1 MLYFSRMNRLFRFPP
16 PIILIGMHRS
26 GTSLLSRVLNDAG
39 VYMGAIRD
47 HNGESW
53 PFLSAN
59 QQLLADVGTNWRQP
73 KLVST
78 TSNAQLQSSRADW
91 ITEHYKLNTNAAWR
105 RIAITNKRWG
115 WKDPR
120 NTFTLPFW
128 LSVFP
133 NAKVIH
139 LTRDAND
146 VANSLVKRGTSTIE
160 GLGTFTKEKAF
171 DLWHQYVT
179 QGQSYDKQ
187 LGKNYLEI
195 SYEDLIAEDA
205 LMLAILKTFLGL
217 SVNQALSK
225 HLSYHNHRHYFL
237 KKHLQQ

>member
-1 MLYFSRMNRLFRFPP
+1 
-16 PIILIGMHRS
+16 
-26 GTSLLSRVLNDAG
+26 
-39 VYMGAIRD
+39 MGAIRD

-53 PFLSAN
+53 PFLSTN
-59 QQLLADVGTNWRQP
+59 QQLLADVGANWRQP
-73 KLVST
+73 KLVSA
-78 TSNAQLQSSRADW
+78 TSNAQLHLSCEDW
-91 ITEHYKLNTNAAWR
+91 ITEHYKLKTNAAWR
-105 RIAITNKRWG
+105 RMAIPNKRWG

-120 NTFTLPFW
+120 NTFTLSFW

-139 LTRDAND
+139 LTRDANA
-146 VANSLVKRGTSTIE
+146 VANSLVKRGAATVE

-179 QGQSYDKQ
+179 QGQSYEKQ

-195 SYEDLIAEDA
+195 NYDDVITEDTLT
-205 LMLAILKTFLGL
+205 LAILETFLEI
-217 SVNQALSK
+217 SVNQPLSK
-225 HLSYHNHRHYFL
+225 HLSYHKHRMYYL